1 MTPSK
6 KKPGTGSR
14 PVATRSGGGSV
25 RARAGAERPATR
37 EAASAGR
44 AGSARD
50 GGAVGGAGTVPAG
63 PAAGAGDGTRDA
75 GSDGQTSVSA
85 GVTAGTEGRATEG
98 GATEGGATEGGAT
111 EGRAP
116 VRTRPAAPASALVV
130 GTIPPLARV
139 AGAGGLAAAVLLL
152 VQPAF
157 PLVREGG
164 HGLGG
169 AHNLWD
175 FAAWLPAAL
184 LVGAAAALCLLG
196 RLPRLGLAALI
207 AAGGY
212 GLGQLFRT
220 AALLD
225 TRGRSS
231 IDLPLAE
238 GQVRAF
244 RYTPGPGLVL
254 QVAALAVLAAAL
266 LLGLLAWRRT
276 VMDDDGS
283 FDPVRPTFAGMGFAG
298 GLVGFAAV
306 AFPPASPRPGSLT
319 VAMPSLFERSGLD
332 LFGGWLLIAAVVAVA
347 VGAATVRPRLAVTGM
362 FAGLAAMFGT
372 AALGDLLLVIR
383 STSLDLDT
391 GGVFQVAAAA
401 VFAGLAAAAWRV
413 SWRPARRGEGA

>member
-1 MTPSK
+1 MTPPK
-6 KKPGTGSR
+6 KKPGAGSR
-14 PVATRSGGGSV
+14 PVATRSGGGPV
-25 RARAGAERPATR
+25 RGRAGADRPATR
-37 EAASAGR
+37 KAASAGR

-50 GGAVGGAGTVPAG
+50 GGAGTVPAD
-63 PAAGAGDGTRDA
+63 AGADASGGTRDA
-75 GSDGQTSVSA
+75 GSDGKTSGSADVTVGTEGTEDRVSEERA
-85 GVTAGTEGRATEG
+85 TEGRATEGRATEG
-98 GATEGGATEGGAT
+98 GAA
-111 EGRAP
+111 

-130 GTIPPLARV
+130 GTIPPLTRV
-139 AGAGGLAAAVLLL
+139 AGAGALAAALLLL

-175 FAAWLPAAL
+175 FVAWLPAAL
-184 LVGAAAALCLLG
+184 LVGAAGALCLLG

-225 TRGRSS
+225 TGGRSS

-244 RYTPGPGLVL
+244 RYTPGPGLDL

-266 LLGLLAWRRT
+266 PLAVLAWRRT

-283 FDPVRPTFAGMGFAG
+283 FDPLRPTFAGMGFAA

-306 AFPPASPRPGSLT
+306 AFPAASPRPGSLM
-319 VAMPSLFERSGLD
+319 VALPSLFERSGLD
-332 LFGGWLLIAAVVAVA
+332 LLGGWVLVVAVVAVA

-372 AALGDLLLVIR
+372 AALGDLLLVVR
-383 STSLDLDT
+383 STPLDLDT

-401 VFAGLAAAAWRV
+401 VFTVLAVAAWRV
-413 SWRPARRGEGA
+413 TWRPVRRGDGV

>member
-1 MTPSK
+1 MTPPK
-6 KKPGTGSR
+6 KKSGAGSR
-14 PVATRSGGGSV
+14 PVATRSGSRPV
-25 RARAGAERPATR
+25 TARAGADRSAARKAAGTGS
-37 EAASAGR
+37 AASGR
-44 AGSARD
+44 DSGT
-50 GGAVGGAGTVPAG
+50 GGAGVDSTDAGAGTASAARDAGGNGTTPVPAG
-63 PAAGAGDGTRDA
+63 AKA
-75 GSDGQTSVSA
+75 SA
-85 GVTAGTEGRATEG
+85 EG
-98 GATEGGATEGGAT
+98 GAPT
-111 EGRAP
+111 
-116 VRTRPAAPASALVV
+116 RTRPAAPSPTLVV
-130 GTIPPLARV
+130 GTIPPLTRV
-139 AGAGGLAAAVLLL
+139 AGAGGLAAALLL
-152 VQPAF
+152 LIQPAF

-164 HGLGG
+164 RGLGG

-175 FAAWLPAAL
+175 FAVLLPAVL
-184 LVGAAAALCLLG
+184 LLGAAGVLCLLG

-225 TRGRSS
+225 TGGRSS
-231 IDLPLAE
+231 LDLPLPE

-254 QVAALAVLAAAL
+254 QVAALAVLAAVLVLAL
-266 LLGLLAWRRT
+266 LSWRRT

-283 FDPVRPTFAGMGFAG
+283 FDPLRPTFAGMGFAG

-332 LFGGWLLIAAVVAVA
+332 LLGGWLLIGAVVVVA

-372 AALGDLLLVIR
+372 AALGDLLLVVR
-383 STSLDLDT
+383 STPLDLDT
-391 GGVFQVAAAA
+391 GAVFQVAAAV
-401 VFAGLAAAAWRV
+401 VFATLAAAAWWVR
-413 SWRPARRGEGA
+413 WRPAAQRDDGE